1 MWEPAEALVV
11 SEEDKTLFEQLL
23 TSGWTPQ
30 RMAFRARII
39 LSASRGVSNNQL
51 AAELGTTR
59 TTVLKWRQRYAEC
72 GVEGVLEDAPGR
84 GRKRQISPDK
94 EAAIVNAT
102 LHSRPENGT
111 HWSTRTMAAAQGVSS
126 TTVFQIWR
134 AHRLQPHRVETFKL
148 SKDPQF
154 VDKVRD
160 VVGLYLNPPDQ
171 AMVLS
176 VDEKSQIQAL
186 DRTQPILPLRP
197 GVPERQTHDYQRHG
211 TTTLFAA
218 LNVLTGKV
226 IGACKPRHRHGEFLE
241 FLQQIDRSV
250 PANKEVHLILDN
262 YGTHSHAKVR
272 EWLEERPR
280 YHLHFTPTGASWLN
294 LVERFFSEITER
306 RIRRGTF
313 HSVPEL
319 IRAILD
325 YVRDRNRKPKPFV
338 WVATASQILSKVKR
352 CLGNLKTGH

>member
-1 MWEPAEALVV
+1 
-11 SEEDKTLFEQLL
+11 
-23 TSGWTPQ
+23 
-30 RMAFRARII
+30 
-39 LSASRGVSNNQL
+39 
-51 AAELGTTR
+51 
-59 TTVLKWRQRYAEC
+59 
-72 GVEGVLEDAPGR
+72 
-84 GRKRQISPDK
+84 
-94 EAAIVNAT
+94 
-102 LHSRPENGT
+102 
-111 HWSTRTMAAAQGVSS
+111 MAAAQGVSS
-126 TTVFQIWR
+126 ITVFQIWR

-171 AMVLS
+171 AIVLS

-280 YHLHFTPTGASWLN
+280 YHLAFHANRGILVELGGTLLFGNHRTTNPTRDFPQRAGIDPGYPRLRSRPEQEAQAFCLGCHRFPNSQQGEALFRQFKNSTLVLLCYKLSN
-294 LVERFFSEITER
+294 LV
-306 RIRRGTF
+306 
-313 HSVPEL
+313 
-319 IRAILD
+319 
-325 YVRDRNRKPKPFV
+325 
-338 WVATASQILSKVKR
+338 
-352 CLGNLKTGH
+352 